1 MSGYADVFVI
11 PVPAARSGE
20 YRELAQTSETVWRDA
35 GALGYV
41 EFEADDVKPGKLTSF
56 PQSVQLREG
65 EQVVVAVITYR
76 SREHR
81 DEVNAKAMTDARMAG
96 WDMQAMPFDARRMF
110 FGGFRQFIGASAP
123 AGSAV
128 QPYLFFRGR
137 CEEAIAF
144 YKEKLGAEI
153 GMMMRFRDNP
163 DKPDRDKV
171 SAAFDDRI
179 MHACITI
186 AGTPIMM
193 SNGMKSGPLDFSCM
207 SLSITV
213 PSEAECDRLYAALAE
228 EGTVQMPIGAT
239 FFAKRFGAVADKFG
253 VSWMLIVP
261 AEA

>member
-1 MSGYADVFVI
+1 MSGYADVYVI
-11 PVPAARSGE
+11 PVPAAQSGV
-20 YRELAQTSETVWRDA
+20 YRELAETSAAVWRDA
-35 GALGYV
+35 GALSYV
-41 EFEADDVKPGKLTSF
+41 EFKADDAKPGKLTSF
-56 PQSVQLREG
+56 PQSVHLQEG
-65 EQVVVAVITYR
+65 EQVVVAFVTYR

-81 DEVNAKAMTDARMAG
+81 DEVNAKAFADPRIAG
-96 WDMQAMPFDARRMF
+96 WEMQPMPFDGKRMF
-110 FGGFRQFIGASAP
+110 FGGFRQFIGASVA
-123 AGSAV
+123 AGPAV

-144 YKEKLGAEI
+144 YKEKLGAEV

-171 SAAFDDRI
+171 PAAFDDRI
-179 MHACITI
+179 MHAAVII

-193 SNGMKSGPLDFSCM
+193 SDGMMSGPLDFNCM

-213 PSEAECDRLYAALAE
+213 SSEAECDRLYEALAE
-228 EGTVQMPIGAT
+228 GGTVQMPIGAT